1 MKGNIQEQKIA
12 LWKRELL
19 ITCLILVAVL
29 SQAGFASAA
38 TSPQQELVST
48 LTNVRNLLVA
58 IGTVVAAIGYVI
70 TAYMWMLSNGN
81 PEQRYKARKYFV
93 DVTFG
98 IFLLFA
104 SSFLVQLA
112 QSLVA

>member
-1 MKGNIQEQKIA
+1 LGKSNHVGNLAKRTILYFVCIA
-12 LWKRELL
+12 AGT
-19 ITCLILVAVL
+19 IFAL
-29 SQAGFASAA
+29 SGTALAA
-38 TSPQQELVST
+38 TSPQQELVGT
-48 LTNVRNLLVA
+48 LDNVRNLLIAV
-58 IGTVVAAIGYVI
+58 GTVVAAIGYVI

-81 PEQRYKARKYFV
+81 PEQRYRARKYFV

-104 SSFLVQLA
+104 SSFLVALA